1 MNGDRWQQLPHL
13 SLFFIRGISG
23 VNKSKKLGKYF
34 IVFLIPV
41 ICLLI
46 HMYIRECYPFGN
58 NTILLGD
65 ANAQYY
71 WFEKFLLEKIKNG
84 ESILFSWQAGM
95 GFEFYQN
102 FFYYLGSPFNII
114 AMIIG
119 NWDMEIGVAVTMMV
133 QVGMCSVTMLYY
145 LKNTSRNSGKTG
157 ILNDC
162 ICMLLA
168 IVYSMCNYVLAY
180 QYNYIWLISL
190 ILAPLVL
197 LGVERLNEG
206 VGEKMYICS
215 MILVFITNFYFA
227 WFICILSFVWFV
239 DTCEGSAKV
248 VIRKTARYVFLSVI
262 SALSTAFVL
271 LPCYLAV
278 VGRDGMTVQE
288 EAGLWGWI
296 GNIADFIQSFFWKS
310 QIDQAGKKLYTYNGY
325 ITVTVLFLVALYVFN
340 RNIRLARRV
349 KRVIEILVIA
359 FQLNWVL
366 GSYVFHG
373 FAFPNSYSNRFQFIL
388 GILLLVTAFEELINI
403 TQISI
408 KQCATILA
416 AGALIVFVTLINTS
430 EVNDPISYM
439 VTILIVVYGLICV
452 CLYTRKSIG
461 RSALVVNILAICF
474 LELVSNYFIVSES
487 SYDTSGEKNRGTEFW
502 IADYKNIET
511 EIGERKTSWVDSQ
524 RGMGNSDASIFSSIL
539 NRNTLDL
546 YKKTGLS
553 YQGNGGS
560 YTYRCTTPLTSTLY
574 NVRYVLTDHQMYFG
588 GYESIYSKSV
598 FNTYKDKTMTYSV
611 SESPY
616 TAGLGFLVSR
626 DVENWDSDSDDPFEF
641 QNKFVACALGEDNI
655 FEKID
660 IENVSVSPFGSEILS
675 QDDFDIEYKNIW
687 AADGLFYVTNTYEF
701 TVPADM
707 HMYIYAYDDDQ
718 VCCKLY
724 IDDEPVVDDSSY
736 MSMSEM
742 LDVGNVREGQRI
754 KLMVSNS
761 SLAGTIG
768 RTNVLVYSYKDD
780 VMKNVVQKLRSG
792 RFYVKSTGTTKVIG
806 TVKTDEAGILYT
818 SIPYY
823 KGFKV
828 YVDGEQKKLVA
839 IVGAMCGVELSSG
852 EHEIEFRYFPYG
864 LKIGIMVSIIG
875 AALLYIFLKRTKH
888 DKRGLHEK
896 N

>member
-1 MNGDRWQQLPHL
+1 M
-13 SLFFIRGISG
+13 
-23 VNKSKKLGKYF
+23 NKSKKLGRYF

-71 WFEKFLLEKIKNG
+71 WFEKILLEKIKNG
-84 ESILFSWQAGM
+84 ESLLFSWQAGM

-133 QVGMCSVTMLYY
+133 QVGVCSVTMLYY
-145 LKNTSRNSGKTG
+145 LKHTSRNSEKTG

-168 IVYSMCNYVLAY
+168 IVYAMCNYVLAY

-206 VGEKMYICS
+206 VGEKLYICS

-248 VIRKTARYVFLSVI
+248 IIRKTARYIFLSVI

-310 QIDQAGKKLYTYNGY
+310 PIDQAGKKLYTYNGY
-325 ITVTVLFLVALYVFN
+325 ITVTVLFLAALYVFN

-359 FQLNWVL
+359 FQLNWLL

-416 AGALIVFVTLINTS
+416 AGALIVFGTLVNTS

-461 RSALVVNILAICF
+461 RSALVVNILVICF

-487 SYDTSGEKNRGTEFW
+487 SYDSSGEKSRGTELW
-502 IADYKNIET
+502 IADYENIET

-539 NRNTLDL
+539 NRNILDL

-616 TAGLGFLVSR
+616 TAGLGVLVSR
-626 DVENWDSDSDDPFEF
+626 DVENWNSDSDDPFEF
-641 QNKFVACALGEDNI
+641 QNKFVACALGEGNI

-687 AADGLFYVTNTYEF
+687 AADGLFYVANTYEF
-701 TVPADM
+701 TVPSDM

-724 IDDEPVVDDSSY
+724 INDVPVVDDSSY
-736 MSMSEM
+736 MSMSEL
-742 LDVGNVREGQRI
+742 LDVGDVHKGQKI
-754 KLMVSNS
+754 TLKVSNS
-761 SLAGTIG
+761 SLAGTMG
-768 RTNVLVYSYKDD
+768 NTNVLVYKYNDE
-780 VMKNVVQKLRSG
+780 VMKTVVGKLRDNQYALESM
-792 RFYVKSTGTTKVIG
+792 GTTKVSG
-806 TVKTDEAGILYT
+806 RVKAEADSLLYT

-823 KGFKV
+823 RGFKV
-828 YVDGEQKKLVA
+828 YVDGEEKELVSIA
-839 IVGAMCGVELSSG
+839 GAMCGVEVSAG
-852 EHEIEFRYFPYG
+852 EHEIVFRYFPYG
-864 LKIGIMVSIIG
+864 LKTGIALSLAGLI
-875 AALLYIFLKRTKH
+875 LLYIYWKKFSMTVCQPTP
-888 DKRGLHEK
+888 
-896 N
+896 

>member
-1 MNGDRWQQLPHL
+1 MSN
-13 SLFFIRGISG
+13 I
-23 VNKSKKLGKYF
+23 KKILKYF
-34 IVFLIPV
+34 VVFLVPI
-41 ICLLI
+41 ICMVI
-46 HMYIRECYPFGN
+46 HMYIRKCYPFGD

-71 WFEKFLLEKIKNG
+71 WFEKMLLEKIKNG
-84 ESILFSWQAGM
+84 DSILFSWQAGM

-102 FFYYLGSPFNII
+102 FFYYLGSPFNVI

-145 LKNTSRNSGKTG
+145 LKNTSRNSEKTG

-206 VGEKMYICS
+206 VGEKLYICS
-215 MILVFITNFYFA
+215 MILVLITNFYFA

-239 DTCEGSAKV
+239 DTCEGNDKA
-248 VIRKTARYVFLSVI
+248 VIRKTARYIFLSVI

-278 VGRDGMTVQE
+278 VGRDGMTVRE

-310 QIDQAGKKLYTYNGY
+310 PIDQAGKKLYTYNGY

-408 KQCATILA
+408 KQCAAILA

-439 VTILIVVYGLICV
+439 VTILIILYGLICV
-452 CLYTRKSIG
+452 CLYTIKSIG
-461 RSALVVNILAICF
+461 RSALVVNILVICF
-474 LELVSNYFIVSES
+474 LELVSNYFIVSENG
-487 SYDTSGEKNRGTEFW
+487 YDTSGEKSRGTELW
-502 IADYKNIET
+502 IADYENIET
-511 EIGERKTSWVDSQ
+511 ETGERKSSWVDSQ

-611 SESPY
+611 SESSY

-641 QNKFVACALGEDNI
+641 QNKFVACALGEDDI

-660 IENVSVSPFGSEILS
+660 IENVSVSPSGSEILS
-675 QDDFDIEYKNIW
+675 QEGFDVEYKNIW
-687 AADGLFYVTNTYEF
+687 AVDGLFYVTNTYEF
-701 TVPADM
+701 TAPYDM
-707 HMYIYAYDDDQ
+707 HMYIYACDDDQ

-736 MSMSEM
+736 MSMSEL
-742 LDVGNVREGQRI
+742 LDVGDVHKGQKI
-754 KLMVSNS
+754 TLKVING
-761 SLAGTIG
+761 SLAGTTG
-768 RTNVLVYSYKDD
+768 NTNVFVYKYNDE
-780 VMKNVVQKLRSG
+780 VMKTVVGKLRDNQYALESM
-792 RFYVKSTGTTKVIG
+792 GTTKVSG
-806 TVKTDEAGILYT
+806 RVKAEDDSLLYT

-823 KGFKV
+823 RGFKV
-828 YVDGEQKKLVA
+828 YVDGEKKELVSIA
-839 IVGAMCGVELSSG
+839 GAMCGVEVSAG
-852 EHEIEFRYFPYG
+852 EHEIVFRYLPYG
-864 LKIGIMVSIIG
+864 LKTGIALSLAGLI
-875 AALLYIFLKRTKH
+875 LLYIYWKKFSMTVCPPTP
-888 DKRGLHEK
+888 
-896 N
+896 

>member
-1 MNGDRWQQLPHL
+1 M
-13 SLFFIRGISG
+13 
-23 VNKSKKLGKYF
+23 NKSKKLGKYF

-133 QVGMCSVTMLYY
+133 QVGVCSVAMLYY
-145 LKNTSRNSGKTG
+145 LKHTSRNSGKTG

-206 VGEKMYICS
+206 VGEKLYICS

-248 VIRKTARYVFLSVI
+248 VIRKTVRYVSLSVI

-340 RNIRLARRV
+340 RNIRLVRRV

-416 AGALIVFVTLINTS
+416 AGALIVFGTLVNTS

-439 VTILIVVYGLICV
+439 ATILIVVYGLICA

-461 RSALVVNILAICF
+461 RSALVVNILVICF

-487 SYDTSGEKNRGTEFW
+487 SYDTSGEKSRGTELW
-502 IADYKNIET
+502 IADYENIET
-511 EIGERKTSWVDSQ
+511 ETGERKSSWVDSQ

-553 YQGNGGS
+553 YQGNSGS
-560 YTYRCTTPLTSTLY
+560 YTYRCTTPLTSALY

-641 QNKFVACALGEDNI
+641 QNKFVACALGEGNI
-655 FEKID
+655 FEKAA

-736 MSMSEM
+736 MSMSEL
-742 LDVGNVREGQRI
+742 LDVGDVHKGQKI
-754 KLMVSNS
+754 KLKVSNS
-761 SLAGTIG
+761 SLAGTTG
-768 RTNVLVYSYKDD
+768 NTNVLVYKYNDE
-780 VMKNVVQKLRSG
+780 VMKAVVGKLRDNQYALESM
-792 RFYVKSTGTTKVIG
+792 GTTKVSG
-806 TVKTDEAGILYT
+806 RVKAEADSLLYT

-823 KGFKV
+823 RGFKV
-828 YVDGEQKKLVA
+828 YVDGEKKELVSIA
-839 IVGAMCGVELSSG
+839 GAMCGVEVSAG
-852 EHEIEFRYFPYG
+852 EHEIVFRYFPYG
-864 LKIGIMVSIIG
+864 LKTGIALSFAGLI
-875 AALLYIFLKRTKH
+875 LLYIYWRKFSMTVCPPTP
-888 DKRGLHEK
+888 
-896 N
+896 